1 MAFIEFQIPTNI
13 IYGNESILR
22 LPEIATP
29 NREKVVIV
37 AEKSVS
43 DIGITN
49 KIKRQ
54 IEGYAYGVILYEVP
68 SRANTKE
75 LFEGVNIAKNS
86 RADVVIGIGGENV
99 LSVAKTIA
107 QFSSQELS
115 KEEQRSHKKYAM
127 KKVQYIE
134 IPAMQTVSW
143 GLQPITY
150 IIDETDHIKK
160 PYPVERDAVATAI
173 LIDPSITEEIP
184 LNDVI
189 YSGLEAI
196 SYSFDAYISKKAN
209 PLSDSFSL
217 KAIEYLSINLKRLAV
232 EPANTKI
239 KGNLSMGALLA
250 SLAIYSSSMGTTA
263 ACGMG
268 LDAAADFPQQMGSAV
283 ILPHVMEFNLTA
295 AANKF
300 IQIALSLGEK
310 VSDITVI
317 EAAIAAIESIRRMML
332 DLHVPQRLSEYK
344 LTQEKLESASKIGS
358 QYDFLQYIPRPAGRN
373 EISEILSAAL

>member
-1 MAFIEFQIPTNI
+1 MAFIEFQVPTNI
-13 IYGNESILR
+13 LYGPETIMR

-29 NREKVVIV
+29 NGEKVVLV
-37 AEKSVS
+37 VEKMAT

-49 KIKRQ
+49 KVKRM
-54 IEGYAYGVILYEVP
+54 IEGYAYGVIVFEVG
-68 SRANTKE
+68 SRADTKD
-75 LFEGVNIAKNS
+75 LFEGVNITKNA

-99 LSVAKTIA
+99 LSVAKSIA
-107 QFSSQELS
+107 QFSTQELS
-115 KEEQRSHKKYAM
+115 KEEQKSQKKYAL
-127 KKVQYIE
+127 KKVKYIE
-134 IPAMQTVSW
+134 VPSMQTVSW
-143 GLQPITY
+143 GVVPITY
-150 IIDETDHIKK
+150 VIDETDHIKK
-160 PYPVERDAVATAI
+160 PYIDKDSVAHTI
-173 LIDPSITEEIP
+173 IIDPSITEEVP
-184 LNDVI
+184 LSDVI
-189 YSGLEAI
+189 YAGLEAI
-196 SYSFDAYISKKAN
+196 AYSFDAYISKKSN

-217 KAIEYLSINLKRLAV
+217 KAIEYLSMNLKRLAV

-250 SLAIYSSSMGTTA
+250 SLAIYTSSLGTCS

-268 LDAAADFPQQMGSAV
+268 LDASSDLSQQMGSAV

-300 IQIALSLGEK
+300 IQIAMALGEK

-332 DLHVPQRLSEYK
+332 DLHIPQRLSEYK
-344 LTQEKLESASKIGS
+344 ITADKIEVASKIAS

-373 EISEILSAAL
+373 EVGEIFSAAL